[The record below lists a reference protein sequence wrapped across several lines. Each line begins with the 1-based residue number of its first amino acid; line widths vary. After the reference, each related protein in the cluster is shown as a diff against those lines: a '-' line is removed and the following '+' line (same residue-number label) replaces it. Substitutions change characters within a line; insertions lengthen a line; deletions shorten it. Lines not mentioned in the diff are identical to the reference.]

1 MVNIAVMGYGT
12 VGSGV
17 VEVINTNS
25 AVINQRAGDEINI
38 KYVLD
43 LRDFPGDPIQE
54 KIIHDVDI
62 IINDP
67 EIKIVVEVMGG
78 IEPAYTFVKRCL
90 EAGKSVATSN
100 KALVAKHGAELLSIA
115 RERELNFLFE
125 ASVGGGIPILRP
137 LTACLAANELDQIT
151 GILNGT
157 TNYILTRM
165 VRAGATFADALREA
179 QEKGYAEADPSADID
194 GDDIRRKLTIS
205 ANIAF
210 DALLREE
217 DIPAFG
223 IRTVTG
229 ADVADFRA
237 HGFTCKLLACA
248 QRTETGVAA
257 YVEPAL
263 VAEGEPEAAVPGNYN
278 LISCTGELLGRQ
290 SYFGQGA
297 GRYPTAANVVQDC
310 LDLLTGEDGFYT
322 ETARPMA
329 VEADAVAHPYYVRTQ
344 GADPWLKSV
353 TADRWAGG
361 VITGAVPVGQML
373 RWAAAQ
379 RQRDPGCFVAGIR

>member
-1 MVNIAVMGYGT
+1 M
-12 VGSGV
+12 
-17 VEVINTNS
+17 
-25 AVINQRAGDEINI
+25 
-38 KYVLD
+38 
-43 LRDFPGDPIQE
+43 
-54 KIIHDVDI
+54 
-62 IINDP
+62 
-67 EIKIVVEVMGG
+67 
-78 IEPAYTFVKRCL
+78 
-90 EAGKSVATSN
+90 
-100 KALVAKHGAELLSIA
+100 
-115 RERELNFLFE
+115 
-125 ASVGGGIPILRP
+125 
-137 LTACLAANELDQIT
+137 
-151 GILNGT
+151 
-157 TNYILTRM
+157 
-165 VRAGATFADALREA
+165 
-179 QEKGYAEADPSADID
+179 
-194 GDDIRRKLTIS
+194 
-205 ANIAF
+205 
-210 DALLREE
+210 
-217 DIPAFG
+217 
-223 IRTVTG
+223 
-229 ADVADFRA
+229 ADFRA

-344 GADPWLKSV
+344 AADPWLKSV
-353 TADRWAGG
+353 TADRWDSG

>member
-1 MVNIAVMGYGT
+1 MINEVKNTRFKKAVQNITYMPYFVSTVVLVGMINLFFSYNGLANNIGALFGAEPQMFLMKDALFNDLYVWSGVWQATGYG
-12 VGSGV
+12 
-17 VEVINTNS
+17 
-25 AVINQRAGDEINI
+25 AVIYIAALAGVSPDLHEAATIDGATRLQR
-38 KYVLD
+38 
-43 LRDFPGDPIQE
+43 
-54 KIIHDVDI
+54 IIH
-62 IINDP
+62 INLP
-67 EIKIVVEVMGG
+67 AIMPTIVIMLIMAVGG
-78 IEPAYTFVKRCL
+78 IM
-90 EAGKSVATSN
+90 
-100 KALVAKHGAELLSIA
+100 
-115 RERELNFLFE
+115 
-125 ASVGGGIPILRP
+125 
-137 LTACLAANELDQIT
+137 
-151 GILNGT
+151 NGT
-157 TNYILTRM
+157 TNFIMDAMARQ
-165 VRAGATFADALREA
+165 GADFPAVLQRA
-179 QEKGYAEADPSADID
+179 QELGYAEADPSADID

-229 ADVADFRA
+229 ADVKDFRA

-344 GADPWLKSV
+344 AADPWLKSV
-353 TADRWAGG
+353 TADRWDSG